1 MEGGMSVPT
10 QTLASSPLTMAHVNL
25 ADKLF
30 ILRRR
35 LGITVAQAAKRW
47 RLNARALTSWEQE
60 TRKPSAANA
69 DRLNRII
76 ARELARELKGFSCHS
91 T

>member
-1 MEGGMSVPT
+1 MSAHIE
-10 QTLASSPLTMAHVNL
+10 TLATSPLTMTHVHL
-25 ADKLF
+25 SDKLF

-47 RLNARALTSWEQE
+47 RLNARTITSWEQA
-60 TRKPSAANA
+60 TRVPSAKNA
-69 DRLNRII
+69 VRLERII
-76 ARELARELKGFSCHS
+76 ARELKGLSCLS